1 MQNQNKLNVKNTGS
15 AATTHKKPIC
25 KLPVKM
31 GALVVTILV
40 AVLLIA
46 LSGCGNKIN
55 DIAIKEDAMPQS
67 VFILGEELDLSSG
80 ILIVDEDGKKTEIAM
95 NAEGVSVSGFDK
107 NKLGEQKITVHY
119 KDKSVELT
127 ITVVERMQVVDYTT
141 DYLVG
146 DTLDLSTGRLKIT
159 RNDGSNYTVA
169 LKSDKVSVNGFN
181 PQSTGAQQLSVSYAS
196 GSDTYT
202 ASFSVHVHSVEKV
215 TLTPPTKI
223 TYNSH
228 DEGIDVTGG
237 ILTLSALNGAVKRDV
252 VVTEGMISEESF
264 DLSAVND
271 SNTPLTQTVNIVYD
285 GQNYPYDIVIKYTS
299 VSKFKDNAGIASDLV
314 WTGEDIP
321 EISTENGELAI
332 DLMELYF
339 DMSPAEQSLLTR
351 EETLNM
357 ARLAMIYG
365 FNTWGED
372 IYEFEGAFTLTE
384 GQFEMQCN
392 DRESVEAAIEK
403 LKVTDRP
410 IYTLYDV
417 INDMVTTFKEEVLF
431 TFTGE
436 DFEDVP
442 MYFSEYPTVDPE
454 FFTLLIDVFGYM
466 LELDDLMDMVGDDWR
481 ENIDNYAEQIEAVF
495 DSIVNSEFYS
505 YDYSQFFFYV
515 SMWRTNKDAFDFL
528 YHYYYEVKADVSSI
542 INIANIRL
550 PSALEPIFAHMYEAM
565 NQLDALASYVTADT
579 TQFFYHYHMACKLS
593 KELLANE
600 APENEMNK
608 VLYYGLPLNSM
619 LGITAEEL
627 YTFSDMIS
635 YLSTTQGGYYPLSG
649 SLLDLPEFDALMEK
663 YLDIIIKTFEEEGYE
678 QTDAY
683 IADVKE
689 MLALYMALTP
699 AQQFSFMGTLNA
711 FYAMSIP
718 PFAFDNTGEYESLV
732 CLFVDMVNELYF
744 DLFDTQAAK
753 DAYIAFVIATEAYAQ
768 RFTNETWIE
777 TFRTNMKVVADA
789 LAGSEMSD
797 KDKATFN
804 NEFEALYDEYALL
817 YEEYSEKEDSTKPSE
832 DVDLG
837 SWADKFAELK
847 DAILGVE
854 LAYQLLEGGYPMY
867 DLFFTAFE
875 RAQKIADEILA
886 ANDESIDVEYIFI
899 HEALYSLSEF
909 ERLVDPEV
917 EIDPETEIFWSYD
930 YVLSVYRAIY
940 VNLQVSLSDG
950 FYDQYKAHN
959 LGDFMNDTYD
969 LIWALMW
976 SEEGDT
982 DVFDKQKVIGLMEDF
997 YNMDLEAQMIFILY
1011 IEGESGMYYESL
1023 FAFLDAYSEDVKEAC
1038 SKLLDVEMSAIIYKY
1053 YAELYKSDE
1062 ATEEDLAEALSDL
1075 QANYAA
1081 FEEALAAVDT
1091 DAEKEEFNDFSNIYK
1106 FYVEF
1111 VESVE
1116 TDNGAN
1122 A

>member
-1 MQNQNKLNVKNTGS
+1 MQDQNKLNVKNTGS
-15 AATTHKKPIC
+15 AATIHRKPIC

-31 GALVVTILV
+31 GALVVTVLV

-46 LSGCGNKIN
+46 LSGCGNKID

-127 ITVVERMQVVDYTT
+127 VTVVERMQVVDYTT

-146 DTLDLSTGRLKIT
+146 DMLDLSAGRLKIT

-181 PQSTGAQQLSVSYAS
+181 PQSTGTQQLSVSYAS

-202 ASFSVHVHSVEKV
+202 ASFSVHVHSIEKI
-215 TLTPPTKI
+215 TLTKPTKI

-252 VVTEGMISEESF
+252 VVTKDMIEGF
-264 DLSAVND
+264 DLSAVNET
-271 SNTPLTQTVNIVYD
+271 NTPLTQTVNVVYD
-285 GQNYPYDIVIKYTS
+285 KQNYPYDIVIKYTS
-299 VSKFKDNAGIASDLV
+299 VSKFKDNAGIASDV
-314 WTGEDIP
+314 EWIGEDVP
-321 EISTENGELAI
+321 EISVEDGELAI
-332 DLMELYF
+332 ELMELYF

-384 GQFEMQCN
+384 GQFEMQCS

-417 INDMVTTFKEEVLF
+417 INNMVTTFKEEILF
-431 TFTGE
+431 TFTDEELGE
-436 DFEDVP
+436 VP

-454 FFTLLIDVFGYM
+454 FFTLLIDVFDYM
-466 LELDDLMDMVGDDWR
+466 LELDDLMDAVGDDWR
-481 ENIDNYAEQIEAVF
+481 ENIDTYAEEIEAVYNN
-495 DSIVNSEFYS
+495 IVNSDFYS
-505 YDYSQFFFYV
+505 YDYSQFFYYV
-515 SMWRTNKDAFDFL
+515 SLWRTNDDAFDFL
-528 YHYYYEVKADVSSI
+528 YFYYYDVKTDVSSI
-542 INIANIRL
+542 INIANLRL
-550 PSALEPIFAHMYEAM
+550 PSALEPIFAHVYEAM
-565 NQLDALASYVTADT
+565 NQIDALASYMISDT
-579 TQFFYHYHMACKLS
+579 TQFFYHYHMACKLA
-593 KELLANE
+593 KEILDGDD
-600 APENEMNK
+600 EMTQ
-608 VLYYGLPLNSM
+608 VLFYGLPLNSM

-635 YLSTTQGGYYPLSG
+635 YLSTTEGGYYPLCG

-663 YLDIIIKTFEEEGYE
+663 YLDIIIKTFEDEGYE

-699 AQQFSFMGTLNA
+699 SQQFSFMGALNA

-718 PFAFDNTGEYESLV
+718 PFAFDNTGEYASLV
-732 CLFVDMVNELYF
+732 CLFVDMVNELYC

-753 DAYIAFVIATEAYAQ
+753 DAYLAFVIATEAYAQ

-777 TFRTNMKVVADA
+777 TFRTNMKVVVDA
-789 LAGSEMSD
+789 LAGSDMSD

-804 NEFEALYDEYALL
+804 NEFEALYNEYALL
-817 YEEYSEKEDSTKPSE
+817 YEEYSEKDDATKPNE
-832 DVDLG
+832 DVNLG
-837 SWADKFAELK
+837 NWADKFAELK

-867 DLFFTAFE
+867 DLFLTAFE
-875 RAQKIADEILA
+875 RAQKIADELLA
-886 ANDESIDVEYIFI
+886 ANDENVDVRYIFI

-940 VNLQVSLSDG
+940 VNLQVSLGEG
-950 FYDQYKAHN
+950 FYDQYKAHD
-959 LGDFMNDTYD
+959 LGAFMNDAYD

-997 YNMDLEAQMIFILY
+997 YKMDLEAQMIFILY
-1011 IEGESGMYYESL
+1011 IEGEYGMYYESL
-1023 FAFLDAYSEDVKEAC
+1023 FAFLSTYSEDVAAAG
-1038 SKLLDVEMSAIIYKY
+1038 SKLLDVEMSAIIYNY
-1053 YAELYKSDE
+1053 YVELYKSEE

-1081 FEEALAAVDT
+1081 FEEAFAAVDT
-1091 DAEKEEFNDFSNIYK
+1091 DAEKEEFNDFSNIYNY
-1106 FYVEF
+1106 YVEL
-1111 VESVE
+1111 VESIDA
-1116 TDNGAN
+1116 DNDA
-1122 A
+1122 AA